1 MDKITTLND
10 AETPFS
16 HFPLDVG
23 TMPLVQKSAKHVPVK
38 EAKAK
43 LTELLRIAESGE
55 RIVLTRNGK
64 PVADLVPHEATKE
77 ADKMSILD
85 RAQAWHTSNPSKAI
99 GWVSDDF
106 DDPLPED
113 FLLQP
118 FPEDFDDRFEAAQ
131 TRARESHGR

>member
-1 MDKITTLND
+1 MDKITALND
-10 AETPFS
+10 AETPFL
-16 HFPLDVG
+16 HFPLEVG
-23 TMPLVQKSAKHVPVK
+23 AVPLVQKSTKHVPVK

-64 PVADLVPHEATKE
+64 PVADLVPHEATTE
-77 ADKMSILD
+77 AEKMSILD
-85 RAQAWHTSNPSKAI
+85 RVQAWHTSNPAKAI
-99 GWVSDDF
+99 GWVAADF

-118 FPEDFDDRFEAAQ
+118 FPEDFDDLFEAAQ